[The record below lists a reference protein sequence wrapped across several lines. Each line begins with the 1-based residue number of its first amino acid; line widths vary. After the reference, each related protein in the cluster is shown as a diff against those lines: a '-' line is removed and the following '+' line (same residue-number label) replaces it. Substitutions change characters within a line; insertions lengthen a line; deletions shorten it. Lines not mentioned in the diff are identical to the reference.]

1 MQVLDPKC
9 KKTAQAV
16 SATKQRGHG
25 NNTMYQMDMLRT
37 KMNLLVTSQS
47 SHQGLWRMEIPT
59 RTRKGWLCCEESWMI
74 CIGLSI
80 IWERWRT

>member
-16 SATKQRGHG
+16 SATKQRDHG

-37 KMNLLVTSQS
+37 KDEPAGNFSVFS
-47 SHQGLWRMEIPT
+47 SRGSEGWRFRQGYGRFDYAA
-59 RTRKGWLCCEESWMI
+59 RKVG
-74 CIGLSI
+74 
-80 IWERWRT
+80 

>member
-37 KMNLLVTSQS
+37 KMNLVVNFSVFS
-47 SHQGLWRMEIPT
+47 SRALKDGDSDKDTEGLIMLLGKLDDLHRPIYYL
-59 RTRKGWLCCEESWMI
+59 RKMKD
-74 CIGLSI
+74 
-80 IWERWRT
+80 